1 MGFQGYCRLMRSSKT
16 DFLKGGV
23 KVGRPN
29 TRVGF
34 GTLNRPT
41 NNLGISPETIAAL
54 GNDKIFNEARGCL
67 HL

>member
-1 MGFQGYCRLMRSSKT
+1 MGNMGFEGYGRWKSESIYELFT
-16 DFLKGGV
+16 GGV

-54 GNDKIFNEARGCL
+54 GNDKIFNEARG
-67 HL
+67 